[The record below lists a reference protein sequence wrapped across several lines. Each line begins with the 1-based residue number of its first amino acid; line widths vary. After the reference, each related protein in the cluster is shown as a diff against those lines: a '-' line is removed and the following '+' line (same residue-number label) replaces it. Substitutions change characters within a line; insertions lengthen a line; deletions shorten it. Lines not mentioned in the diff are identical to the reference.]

1 MKKVLFLLL
10 MLITQM
16 ATFAENESDYR
27 DADDEVR
34 NWGESDGFQIQF
46 GVRHKEKTR
55 KPYFLEPGYRCF
67 VSGEMVV
74 GDVSACRLTTTH
86 GMQLD
91 NRFFIGAGLGF
102 NSTES
107 DVDEYFSIPIFSEF
121 RVDFLKKK
129 ISPFLDVRGGYDI
142 AIDAEAGFYGGVSFG
157 CRLRRV
163 SISFGVETMPG
174 NNSDHDIC
182 EEKNNDSH
190 LSYDER
196 NISRAWNFNARFSY
210 EFSKHR

>member
-1 MKKVLFLLL
+1 MKKLMFLLS
-10 MLITQM
+10 MLAVQF
-16 ATFAENESDYR
+16 ATFAENESDSEHFDR
-27 DADDEVR
+27 DELE
-34 NWGESDGFQIQF
+34 WGESDGFQIHLGLKQ
-46 GVRHKEKTR
+46 KERTR
-55 KPYFLEPGYRCF
+55 KPYSLEPGYRCF

-74 GDVSACRLTTTH
+74 GDVTACRLTTTH

-174 NNSDHDIC
+174 NNSDHDIS

-190 LSYDER
+190 LSCDER